1 MSKKKKTQVVDEAQM
16 LSEAAEAVSEEIVEE
31 TTEEIAE
38 AVSEATEAAEPVVYI
53 GPDIKHVA
61 RKGTIYT
68 DGLPKT
74 LEAKIEEI
82 PAIRGLIVPTSK
94 LATAEEAM
102 ARQGTALNNL
112 FEAVR
117 EKLNKTT

>member
-1 MSKKKKTQVVDEAQM
+1 MSTRKKKA
-16 LSEAAEAVSEEIVEE
+16 
-31 TTEEIAE
+31 
-38 AVSEATEAAEPVVYI
+38 EAAEPVALEAPEAVEETAEEIEETAAETAEASEPVAYI

-68 DGLPKT
+68 NGLPKA

-94 LATAEEAM
+94 LATAQETM

-117 EKLNKTT
+117 EKLNKK